1 MSTALPEVPEIA
13 VDGLVLRY
21 GSVTAL
27 DGLTFTLP
35 GGRIYGLLGRN
46 GAGKTSLLSVL
57 AGFRR
62 ASGGDVR
69 IGGEPVFE
77 NRRATRQ
84 VCLIHG
90 TGFLGGSGDR
100 VSEALD
106 TARALRPAW
115 DEEYAAALLD
125 RFGVDRRAKISTL
138 SRGKQSALGIAV
150 GLASRTP
157 ITMFDESYLGMDAPS
172 RQAFIDELL
181 AELTAR
187 PRTVILS
194 THLVE
199 EMGRLFEE
207 VLIIDGGRLVVR
219 DDADALR
226 SRGAAVTGPA
236 EAVDRFV
243 DGLTVLGERH
253 LGRTKSAT
261 VYGAL
266 DGASR
271 QRADAAGLEL
281 GPVGLQD
288 LFIHLTEP
296 SVAGGPQ

>member
-1 MSTALPEVPEIA
+1 MSPIPDVE

-21 GSVTAL
+21 GPVAAL

-35 GGRIYGLLGRN
+35 GGRVYGLLGRN

-62 ASGGDVR
+62 ASAGSVR

-77 NRRATRQ
+77 NGQVTRG
-84 VCLIHG
+84 VCLISE
-90 TGFLGGSGDR
+90 TGYLGDGGDR
-100 VSEALD
+100 VGDALD

-115 DEEYAAALLD
+115 DQEYAAALLD
-125 RFGVDRRAKISTL
+125 RFGIGRRAKIREL
-138 SRGKQSALGIAV
+138 SRGKQSALGITV
-150 GLASRTP
+150 GLAARAP
-157 ITMFDESYLGMDAPS
+157 ITMLDESYLGMDAPS

-181 AELTAR
+181 ADVTAR

-207 VLIIDGGRLVVR
+207 VLIIDAGKLILRE
-219 DDADALR
+219 DADTLR

-236 EAVDRFV
+236 DAVDRFV
-243 DGLTVLGERH
+243 GGLTVLGERL

-266 DGASR
+266 DGTVR
-271 QRADAAGLEL
+271 QRAGDEGLEL
-281 GPVGLQD
+281 GPIGLQD

-296 SVAGGPQ
+296 SVVKGQ